1 VLLKNFVDCFA
12 WEYSEMTGLNRDL
25 VEHHLPIKSGFRP
38 YKQPVQN
45 FNPEI
50 VAKVKD
56 EVGQLV
62 KAGFIQ
68 PCHYAEW
75 VSNIVPVEKK
85 GTRKIRVCV
94 NFWNPNRATPKDEY
108 PMPITDI
115 LVNNALGH
123 RVINLLDGN
132 AGYNQIFMAKEDV
145 YKTAFQCPGFIRL
158 FERVMM
164 MFRLKNAGTTYQ
176 CVMDLIFHDL
186 LGVILEI
193 YIDDVVVKLAG
204 FNDHIADLRI
214 ALERMRS
221 YGLKMNPLKCTFGVS
236 TCKFLGFIVHEH
248 GI

>member
-1 VLLKNFVDCFA
+1 
-12 WEYSEMTGLNRDL
+12 MPGLNRDL
-25 VEHHLPIKSGFRP
+25 VEHHLPIKSGFMT

-45 FNPEI
+45 FNPET

-56 EVGQLV
+56 EVGRLL

-68 PCHYAEW
+68 PCHDAEW

-94 NFWNPNRATPKDEY
+94 DFWNLNRATLNDEY

-115 LVNNALGH
+115 LVNNALGR

-145 YKTAFQCPGFIRL
+145 HKTTFQCPGFIRL
-158 FERVMM
+158 FEWVMM

-176 CVMDLIFHDL
+176 RAMDLIFHDL
-186 LGVILEI
+186 LGVILKI

-204 FNDHIADLRI
+204 FNDHVADLSI
-214 ALERMRS
+214 VLERMRS
-221 YGLKMNPLKCTFGVS
+221 YGLKMNPLKCMFGIS
-236 TCKFLGFIVHEH
+236 ACKFLGFIVYEH